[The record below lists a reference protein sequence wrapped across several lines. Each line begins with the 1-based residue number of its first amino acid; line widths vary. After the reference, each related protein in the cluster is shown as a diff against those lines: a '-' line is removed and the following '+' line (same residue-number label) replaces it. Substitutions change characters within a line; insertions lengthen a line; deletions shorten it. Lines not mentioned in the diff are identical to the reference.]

1 MSPINDRK
9 QDINTLVANRRGK
22 AKGFATV
29 SFTGDFKMEKKNIM
43 IRWQIETTSEIEQQE
58 NEEGENAYQKYSTHF
73 VL

>member
-1 MSPINDRK
+1 LQLFPLLEISK
-9 QDINTLVANRRGK
+9 W
-22 AKGFATV
+22 
-29 SFTGDFKMEKKNIM
+29 KKKFM

>member
-1 MSPINDRK
+1 M
-9 QDINTLVANRRGK
+9 GK
-22 AKGFATV
+22 K
-29 SFTGDFKMEKKNIM
+29 IM